1 VTPLSVL
8 DLSPVTTA
16 TPGSAA
22 LHNSLDLARLADR
35 LGYARYWLAEHHNLA
50 NIASSSPDI
59 MIGQVAAATARIRVG
74 SGGVMLPNH
83 APLMVAERFK
93 VLEALF
99 PGRIDLGL
107 GRAPGTDPV
116 TSYALRARQDPRA
129 GDEFLERF
137 QELLLLEHG
146 GFPDGHPF
154 RNVHAVPSD
163 VALPPLWLLG
173 SSGYSAELAAAFGLG
188 FAFAHH
194 FADYDAVSAMLSYRE
209 RFKPTP
215 ARPRPHAIL
224 ATAAIA
230 ADSDAAA
237 ERIAASAQLHYVRR
251 AKGEYLPLE
260 SPDVAAAYPYTP
272 VDRQR
277 LAQQRARLAVGSAA
291 TVKQQLSTL
300 AEATRADELM
310 ITTMVYDHAARRRSY
325 ELLADAFALPR

>member
-1 VTPLSVL
+1 MIPLSVL

-22 LHNSLDLARLADR
+22 LHNSLDLARRADS
-35 LGYARYWLAEHHNLA
+35 LGYKRYWLAEHHNLA

-59 MIGQVAAATARIRVG
+59 MIGQVAAVTSRIRVG

-116 TSYALRARQDPRA
+116 TSYALRVRQDPRA

-154 RNVHAVPSD
+154 RNVRAVPSD
-163 VALPPLWLLG
+163 VTLPPIWLLG

-194 FADYDAVSAMLSYRE
+194 FADYDAASAMRRSRSPMPFSPPQRSLRTAMPKPNASLPAPNYTTCGAPRANTCRWNRRRPLPLILTRQSIASGWRVSA
-209 RFKPTP
+209 P
-215 ARPRPHAIL
+215 AW
-224 ATAAIA
+224 
-230 ADSDAAA
+230 
-237 ERIAASAQLHYVRR
+237 
-251 AKGEYLPLE
+251 
-260 SPDVAAAYPYTP
+260 
-272 VDRQR
+272 R
-277 LAQQRARLAVGSAA
+277 LAA
-291 TVKQQLSTL
+291 LSPCGV
-300 AEATRADELM
+300 ACSPWP
-310 ITTMVYDHAARRRSY
+310 RRREPMNS
-325 ELLADAFALPR
+325 